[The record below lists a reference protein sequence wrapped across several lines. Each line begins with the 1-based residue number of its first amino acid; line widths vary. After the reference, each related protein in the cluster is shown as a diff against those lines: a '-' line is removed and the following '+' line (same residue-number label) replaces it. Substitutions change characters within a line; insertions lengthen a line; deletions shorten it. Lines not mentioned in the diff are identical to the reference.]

1 MGNLIKPIPM
11 KKLLFLISALFTLS
25 SLAQQPV
32 YFPFPESN
40 AQWNM
45 HMLQMGWPPLEKN
58 YSIIISGDTL
68 INGLLYQKLTIVNP
82 AWYKG
87 AIRQDT
93 VNRKVFIIPPAAATE
108 ELLYDFTMHVGD
120 TVKGYIENYLNTKDI
135 VENIDTVLVGNNYR
149 KRWKINSGYNI
160 YFIEGIGSTYGLVEY
175 SPGTMVDAADFSIS
189 CFRQNSI
196 TIYPDTITNCGL
208 ITSAKPIEIQNDQ
221 LRIYPNPS
229 NGSFT
234 IEFDKSLNIKE
245 IRLTDL
251 LGKIVFQQQTDNR
264 TKIEITNLR
273 NEIYILTIIDKDNLL
288 INKKIISCP

>member
-1 MGNLIKPIPM
+1 
-11 KKLLFLISALFTLS
+11 
-25 SLAQQPV
+25 
-32 YFPFPESN
+32 
-40 AQWNM
+40 M
-45 HMLQMGWPPLEKN
+45 HMLQMGWPPFENN

-82 AWYKG
+82 LWYKG
-87 AIRQDT
+87 SIRQDT
-93 VNRKVFIIPPAAATE
+93 INRKVFIIPPAAATE
-108 ELLYDFTMHVGD
+108 ELLYDFTMQVGD

-149 KRWKINSGYNI
+149 KRWKINSGYSI

-175 SPGTMVDAADFSIS
+175 SPGTIVDGPDFSIS

-196 TIYPDTITNCGL
+196 TIYPDTITNCEL
-208 ITSAKPIEIQNDQ
+208 ITSVKPIEIQNNQ

-234 IEFDKSLNIKE
+234 IEFDESLAIKE

-273 NEIYILTIIDKDNLL
+273 NEIYILTIIDKNNLL

>member
-1 MGNLIKPIPM
+1 MGDLIKPPPM
-11 KKLLFLISALFTLS
+11 KKLLFLISVLFTLA

-32 YFPFPESN
+32 YFPFPDSN

-45 HMLQMGWPPLEKN
+45 HVLNMGWPPIDEN

-68 INGLLYQKLTIVNP
+68 INGLLYHNLTIVNP
-82 AWYKG
+82 AGYKG

-93 VNRKVFIIPPAAATE
+93 LNRKVFIIPPAAATE
-108 ELLYDFTMHVGD
+108 ELLYDFTMQVGD

-175 SPGTMVDAADFSIS
+175 SPGTMVDAADVSIS

-208 ITSAKPIEIQNDQ
+208 ITSFKPIEILNDR

-234 IEFDKSLNIKE
+234 IEFDKPLNIKE

-251 LGKIVFQQQTDNR
+251 LGKIVFRQQTDNR
-264 TKIEITNLR
+264 TKLEITNLR

-288 INKKIISCP
+288 INKKIINCL

>member
-1 MGNLIKPIPM
+1 M

-40 AQWNM
+40 AQWNT

-93 VNRKVFIIPPAAATE
+93 INRKVFIIPPAAATE
-108 ELLYDFTMHVGD
+108 ELLYDFTMQVGD

-149 KRWKINSGYNI
+149 KRWKINSGYSI

-175 SPGTMVDAADFSIS
+175 SPGTIVDGPDFTIS

-208 ITSAKPIEIQNDQ
+208 ITSVKPIEIQNDQ

-234 IEFDKSLNIKE
+234 IEFDESLAIKE

-273 NEIYILTIIDKDNLL
+273 NEIYILTIIDKNNLL

>member
-1 MGNLIKPIPM
+1 M
-11 KKLLFLISALFTLS
+11 KKLLFLISALITLS

-40 AQWNM
+40 AQWNT

-93 VNRKVFIIPPAAATE
+93 ANRKVFIIPPAAATE
-108 ELLYDFTMHVGD
+108 ELLYDFTMQVGD

-175 SPGTMVDAADFSIS
+175 SPGTIVDGPDFSIS
-189 CFRQNSI
+189 CFRQNSL

-208 ITSAKPIEIQNDQ
+208 ITSVKPIEIQNDQ

-234 IEFDKSLNIKE
+234 IEFDESLAIKE

-251 LGKIVFQQQTDNR
+251 LGKIFFQQQTDNR

-273 NEIYILTIIDKDNLL
+273 NEIYILTIIDKNNLL

>member
-1 MGNLIKPIPM
+1 MGNLIKPTPM
-11 KKLLFLISALFTLS
+11 KKLLFLISALITLS

-40 AQWNM
+40 AQWNT

-68 INGLLYQKLTIVNP
+68 INGLFYHKLAIVNP
-82 AWYKG
+82 VGYKG

-93 VNRKVFIIPPAAATE
+93 LNRKVFIIPPAANTE
-108 ELLYDFTMHVGD
+108 ELLYDFTMQVGD

-149 KRWKINSGYNI
+149 KRWKINSGYSI

-175 SPGTMVDAADFSIS
+175 SPGTIVDGPDFSIS

-208 ITSAKPIEIQNDQ
+208 ITSVKPIEIQNDQ

-234 IEFDKSLNIKE
+234 IEFDKSLDIKE

-251 LGKIVFQQQTDNR
+251 LGKIIFQQQTENR
-264 TKIEITNLR
+264 TKIKITNLR

>member
-1 MGNLIKPIPM
+1 
-11 KKLLFLISALFTLS
+11 
-25 SLAQQPV
+25 
-32 YFPFPESN
+32 
-40 AQWNM
+40 
-45 HMLQMGWPPLEKN
+45 
-58 YSIIISGDTL
+58 
-68 INGLLYQKLTIVNP
+68 
-82 AWYKG
+82 
-87 AIRQDT
+87 
-93 VNRKVFIIPPAAATE
+93 
-108 ELLYDFTMHVGD
+108 
-120 TVKGYIENYLNTKDI
+120 
-135 VENIDTVLVGNNYR
+135 
-149 KRWKINSGYNI
+149 
-160 YFIEGIGSTYGLVEY
+160 
-175 SPGTMVDAADFSIS
+175 MVDAADFSIS
-189 CFRQNSI
+189 CFRQNNN